1 MNDQTFDLLMVHLK
15 EIKEQNVTQIRLLEK
30 QNEQQL
36 ALITA
41 HIVEDQKVHRVVDRH
56 SIYFSFFSLGVPTV
70 IAYIS
75 KKLGLY

>member
-41 HIVEDQKVHRVVDRH
+41 HISEDQKVHRVVDRH
-56 SIYFSFFSLGVPTV
+56 SIYFSLFSLGVPTV